1 MKFIDFFSG
10 VGGFRRGM
18 ELAGHECVG
27 FCEFDKFAVAGY
39 TVMHLMTEQE
49 REYISTLPKNKGWQK
64 QERRNTDMENG
75 MQMTLDGF
83 SPRTYRKQTAGVS
96 DSPVRTSALPESSL
110 ALTEQEAA
118 CFSELC
124 ALCKTSK
131 KKIDPHTY
139 SLRTLKTYL
148 ALMGERTSLNF
159 SLKWTKVGTMQNGKL
174 STLPITSRKT
184 GKEFSLSDILEGEVP
199 QKYFLSK
206 EQTEKIVF
214 K

>member
-1 MKFIDFFSG
+1 
-10 VGGFRRGM
+10 
-18 ELAGHECVG
+18 
-27 FCEFDKFAVAGY
+27 
-39 TVMHLMTEQE
+39 
-49 REYISTLPKNKGWQK
+49 
-64 QERRNTDMENG
+64 MENG
-75 MQMTLDGF
+75 TQMTLEGF

-118 CFSELC
+118 YFSELC

-131 KKIDPHTY
+131 KRIDPHTY
-139 SLRTLKTYL
+139 SLKTLKTYL
-148 ALMGERTSLNF
+148 ALMEERTSLSF
-159 SLKWTKVGTMQNGKL
+159 SLRWTKSGTMQNGKL
-174 STLPITSRKT
+174 SILPITSHRT
-184 GKEFSLSDILEGEVP
+184 EKEFSLSDILEGEVP